1 MANITKRVGKNGK
14 VSYLIRVST
23 GYGIDGK
30 QRKQSMTWTPPEGMS
45 AKKIEKQVQ
54 IEALHFEEAVNSGTY
69 QDANIRFK
77 EFAEHWFEQYAT
89 KQLKK
94 KTISGYQR
102 LLPRIYEAI
111 GHIKAAR
118 AADRSLKCFLC
129 ELAGS
134 RHTA

>member
-1 MANITKRVGKNGK
+1 
-14 VSYLIRVST
+14 
-23 GYGIDGK
+23 
-30 QRKQSMTWTPPEGMS
+30 MS

-77 EFAEHWFEQYAT
+77 EFAEQWFEQYAT

-94 KTISGYQR
+94 KAISGYQR

-111 GHIKAAR
+111 GHIKLRELRTGHLNA
-118 AADRSLKCFLC
+118 FYLC

-134 RHTA
+134 LHTA